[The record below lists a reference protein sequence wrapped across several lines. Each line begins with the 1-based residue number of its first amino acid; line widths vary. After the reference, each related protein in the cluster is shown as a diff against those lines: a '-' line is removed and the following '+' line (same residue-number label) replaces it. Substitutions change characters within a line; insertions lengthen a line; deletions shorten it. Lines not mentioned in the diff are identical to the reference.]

1 MGVCGGGRKIQG
13 AGPERRN
20 ADARPAREAPVRRS
34 HEPGGLLMARQHKL
48 NFRGAQRFD
57 DIQIFLAW
65 YAEYAFNALVL
76 QSSNQKI

>member
-1 MGVCGGGRKIQG
+1 M
-13 AGPERRN
+13 
-20 ADARPAREAPVRRS
+20 RRS